1 MKPIR
6 LYCADDN
13 ELLADALREGL
24 NALPDVE
31 WVGWS
36 ANAIDLTQR
45 VRETGANVLLLD
57 LEMPFVDPIVALADL
72 SAQLPGVHTLVLS
85 GFVDRNLFDRAME
98 AGATGYLSK
107 LAEGQA
113 IIDGVRK
120 VHSGTFVTDIGPWG
134 ARGTSN
140 WPGVES
146 HEA

>member
-6 LYCADDN
+6 LFCADDN
-13 ELLADALREGL
+13 ELLADALREGM

-36 ANAIDLTQR
+36 ANAVDLTSR
-45 VRETGANVLLLD
+45 LRETGANVLLLD
-57 LEMPFVDPIVALADL
+57 LEMPLVDPIEALADL
-72 SAQLPGVHTLVLS
+72 SASLPGVHTLVLS

-120 VHSGTFVTDIGPWG
+120 VHAGQFVTDIGPWG
-134 ARGTSN
+134 PQGGHT
-140 WPGVES
+140 WPGV
-146 HEA
+146 HG